1 MYTQYCSNQ
10 GRALAEIENLKK
22 TNPQFSTFLEAR
34 PPLASHL
41 LSLFPEADR
50 RPTPLWWLA
59 PTTTATTTTT
69 GMQKERALSQAR
81 HRQLHHQTHS
91 AYLQVPVALEG
102 SFTALSLL
110 ALSSY
115 APFLTTPRGEQEIVQ
130 HTPKDHFDYE
140 NLLAAVAK
148 MTEVVTDVNE
158 NKRKVENVQKLLEIQ
173 NAIVSDTGVV
183 GVPLPPSPLTSPSTT
198 TACPGPA
205 TNSWPLLEFAAR
217 ALLQTLKLV
226 EPGRK
231 FVQEGMLVDLRA
243 GKEMERKYFLFNNI
257 LILARPML
265 KGKNQ
270 AGVVYK
276 LKDEIA
282 LKQTFIR
289 DNECMS
295 AHFVEHA
302 CCVCRVCCVSLCAVL
317 T

>member
-1 MYTQYCSNQ
+1 M
-10 GRALAEIENLKK
+10 
-22 TNPQFSTFLEAR
+22 
-34 PPLASHL
+34 
-41 LSLFPEADR
+41 
-50 RPTPLWWLA
+50 
-59 PTTTATTTTT
+59 
-69 GMQKERALSQAR
+69 
-81 HRQLHHQTHS
+81 
-91 AYLQVPVALEG
+91 
-102 SFTALSLL
+102 
-110 ALSSY
+110 
-115 APFLTTPRGEQEIVQ
+115 Q

-183 GVPLPPSPLTSPSTT
+183 GVPLPPLSHHPPRPLPVW
-198 TACPGPA
+198 GHRLIRG
-205 TNSWPLLEFAAR
+205 PLLKFVAC

-295 AHFVEHA
+295 APFVEHT
-302 CCVCRVCCVSLCAVL
+302 CVCRVCCVSPCAIL